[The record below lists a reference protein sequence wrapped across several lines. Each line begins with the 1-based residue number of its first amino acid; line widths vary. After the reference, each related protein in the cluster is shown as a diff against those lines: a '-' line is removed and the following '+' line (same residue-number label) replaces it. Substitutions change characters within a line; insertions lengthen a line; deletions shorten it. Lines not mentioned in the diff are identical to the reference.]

1 MAFGP
6 FVIGI
11 AEQRRTPGRIR
22 PVSVAG
28 PLPGLA
34 LSDAQVPDD
43 ADVVADLDLELL
55 VDGHLTTQ
63 GRIRAP
69 WTGRCRR
76 CLQDVAGE
84 LDIEIAEVFEPS
96 PAEDAETYPLDAD
109 RVDLEPMVR
118 DAVLLA
124 LPLAPLCREDCPGPD
139 PDAHPVVVA
148 DDGAADD
155 DDAAD
160 EPVEPPADPRWAA
173 LGELRFDS

>member
-1 MAFGP
+1 MAVGP
-6 FVIGI
+6 FVVGI
-11 AEQRRTPGRIR
+11 AEQRRTPGRVR

-34 LSDAQVPDD
+34 LSEAAVPDE
-43 ADVVADLDLELL
+43 ADVAADLDLELL
-55 VDGHLTTQ
+55 VDGHLTAT

-76 CLQDVAGE
+76 CLTDVGGE
-84 LDIEIAEVFEPS
+84 LDVEVREVFEPD
-96 PAEDAETYPLDAD
+96 PADDADTYPLDAD

-124 LPLAPLCREDCPGPD
+124 LPLAPLCGDDCRGPD
-139 PDAHPVVVA
+139 PDDHPV
-148 DDGAADD
+148 G
-155 DDAAD
+155 
-160 EPVEPPADPRWAA
+160 VEPEPAPDPRWAA